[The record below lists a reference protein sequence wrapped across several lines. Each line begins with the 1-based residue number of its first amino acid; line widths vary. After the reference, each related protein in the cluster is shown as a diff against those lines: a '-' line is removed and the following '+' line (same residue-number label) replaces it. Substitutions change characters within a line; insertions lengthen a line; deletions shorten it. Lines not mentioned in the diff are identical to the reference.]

1 MEKLSE
7 KEVERLLEE
16 RPNKRL
22 LDAAI
27 RHENR
32 LSLHSEMIVHK
43 ELLSPYYTELLH
55 WLGKEKPELL
65 PRDKVERFK
74 ELCTTPIA
82 TVALTDSIFTDLYRI
97 FSGQDSFYR
106 IEAKDPDEVTD
117 WRDYRSD
124 DFWKNQGFSA
134 MKSAINSVWVAEIP
148 MQTGDLPMPR
158 NRLINIRN
166 VIDIEHEDSGY
177 NLKHCCFTNGDILFY
192 YNPVAIEAYE
202 YKDQRL
208 GANIAYV
215 PHGLGYTP
223 ARMFWSDRLTMN
235 DPINRRAPLT
245 PVLGELDWLLIHKT
259 FKKYMDMANAYPITA
274 AYEQSDDYL
283 NDTRDNDQGRTHNQK
298 ANQNH
303 TMGPGTFWGVRPPLQ
318 GEPDLM
324 SNPVKLISP
333 DVTTLNFHVMEEER
347 LMNNILHK
355 VVGVDSEATKMA
367 QNEKQVMGGF
377 ESRTSVLRRLT
388 YNFEK
393 IQEFAD
399 TTLFA
404 LRYGKPAV
412 VAVDMGSRFFLR
424 NVNDLVNDLSI
435 AKDKGA
441 HDSMVD
447 MLSEEIL
454 ETKFRNDKRGY
465 ERAKLIRALDP
476 LPDKNV
482 TEAITIFEKGGIDQ
496 ESFIIKCNLIA
507 FIGRFEREQA
517 PLSVYGSD
525 LDFSERVKQIKEE
538 LINYAKEF
546 SSEQRPERIDQGVR

>member
-1 MEKLSE
+1 MELSE
-7 KEVERLLEE
+7 KRIRELIEE
-16 RPNKRL
+16 RPNKKL

-32 LSLHSEMIVHK
+32 LSLHSDMIVHK
-43 ELLSPYYTELLH
+43 EHLSPYYTELLH
-55 WLGKEKPELL
+55 WLGKRQPELL
-65 PRDKVERFK
+65 PADKVERFK
-74 ELCTTPIA
+74 ELCTAPIA
-82 TVALTDSIFTDLYRI
+82 TVALTDSIFTDLFRI
-97 FSGQDSFYR
+97 FSGQDAFYR
-106 IEAKDPDEVTD
+106 IEAPDPDEVTD
-117 WRDYRSD
+117 WKDYRD
-124 DFWKNQGFSA
+124 AEFWRVQGFAA

-166 VIDIEHEDSGY
+166 VIDIEHEDSGC
-177 NLKHCCFTNGDILFY
+177 NLQSCCFENGGVLFY
-192 YNPVAIEAYE
+192 YNSVAIEAYE
-202 YKDQRL
+202 YKDKKL
-208 GANIAYV
+208 GKNIAYV

-223 ARMFWSDRLTMN
+223 ARMFWSDRLTTS

-245 PVLGELDWLLIHKT
+245 PVLSELDWLLIHKT
-259 FKKYMDMANAYPITA
+259 FKKYMDMSNAYPIIA
-274 AYEQSDDYL
+274 AYEQADDYT
-283 NDTRDNDQGRTHNQK
+283 NDQRDSDQGRTHEQK
-298 ANQNH
+298 ANQNY

-333 DVTTLNFHVMEEER
+333 DVTTLDFHVTEEER
-347 LMNNILHK
+347 LMGNILHK

-399 TTLFA
+399 ATLFS
-404 LRYGKPAV
+404 LRYGKKPT

-424 NVNDLVNDLSI
+424 NVNDLVEDLNT

-441 HDSMVD
+441 HDAMID

-482 TEAITIFEKGGIDQ
+482 SEAITIFEKGGIDQ
-496 ESFIIKCNLIA
+496 ISFIIKCNLIA
-507 FIGRFEREQA
+507 FVGRFEREQG
-517 PLSVYGSD
+517 PLSVYGAN

-538 LINYAKEF
+538 LTNYGKEF
-546 SSEQRPERIDQGVR
+546 SSEQRPERINQGE

>member
-1 MEKLSE
+1 M
-7 KEVERLLEE
+7 
-16 RPNKRL
+16 
-22 LDAAI
+22 
-27 RHENR
+27 
-32 LSLHSEMIVHK
+32 
-43 ELLSPYYTELLH
+43 
-55 WLGKEKPELL
+55 
-65 PRDKVERFK
+65 
-74 ELCTTPIA
+74 
-82 TVALTDSIFTDLYRI
+82 
-97 FSGQDSFYR
+97 
-106 IEAKDPDEVTD
+106 
-117 WRDYRSD
+117 
-124 DFWKNQGFSA
+124 QGFAA
-134 MKSAINSVWVAEIP
+134 MKSAINSVWVAEVP
-148 MQTGDLPMPR
+148 MQTGDLPTPR

-166 VIDIEHEDSGY
+166 IIDIQHEDCGR
-177 NLKHCCFTNGDILFY
+177 LLRHCCFENNGLLFY
-192 YNPVAIEAYE
+192 YDSIGISAYD
-202 YKDQRL
+202 YKNKEL
-208 GANIAYV
+208 GSLIAYV

-223 ARMFWSDRLTMN
+223 ARMFWSDKLTTT

-259 FKKYMDMANAYPITA
+259 FKKYMDMANAYPIIA
-274 AYEQSDDYL
+274 AYEQADDYM
-283 NDTRDNDQGRTHNQK
+283 NDQRDNDQGRTHEQK
-298 ANQNH
+298 ANQNY

-333 DVTTLNFHVMEEER
+333 DVTTLDFHVGEEER
-347 LMNNILHK
+347 LMGNILHK

-399 TTLFA
+399 ATLFS
-404 LRYGKPAV
+404 LRYGKPAT

-424 NVNDLVNDLSI
+424 NVNDLVEDLSV

-441 HDSMVD
+441 HDSMID

-482 TEAITIFEKGGIDQ
+482 AEAITIFEKGGIDKA
-496 ESFIIKCNLIA
+496 SFIIKCNLIA
-507 FIGRFEREQA
+507 FVGRFEREQG
-517 PLSVYGSD
+517 PLSVYGIN

-538 LINYAKEF
+538 LTNYAKEF
-546 SSEQRPERIDQGVR
+546 SGEQRPDDTNQGVR